1 MAQVWLELGWNTE
14 CNISDKMKFF
24 EQPSKTLFEIAAYI
38 YSQFQ
43 AHLILVTNYT
53 NNDNVSVF
61 LVSISCRNC
70 CSSEN
75 FRLLFLLYRA
85 DIWLPDKKD
94 AHNLYW
100 ADFFR
105 RGMCLF
111 FFYQAIKYLKL
122 KKKSSISEIKGKPP
136 KQITK
141 KQINK

>member
-38 YSQFQ
+38 YSQLQ

-111 FFYQAIKYLKL
+111 FFYQAIEYLKL

>member
-1 MAQVWLELGWNTE
+1 
-14 CNISDKMKFF
+14 MKFF

-38 YSQFQ
+38 YSQLQ

-75 FRLLFLLYRA
+75 FCYIVQIFDCL
-85 DIWLPDKKD
+85 IKKTPIIFIGRI
-94 AHNLYW
+94 
-100 ADFFR
+100 FF
-105 RGMCLF
+105 GGGCVFF

-122 KKKSSISEIKGKPP
+122 KKKIQHKR
-136 KQITK
+136 
-141 KQINK
+141 NKRKASKTNNQKTNK

>member
-38 YSQFQ
+38 YSQLQ

-111 FFYQAIKYLKL
+111 FYQAIKYLKL